1 MVCEPGFVLSE
12 ARVVSPMP
20 RLHGFNRQHADLLVQ
35 PRDDDSV
42 VRAQVVSQQV
52 VTAAVELP
60 PNFHRQV
67 ALRD

>member
-1 MVCEPGFVLSE
+1 MVREPGFVLSE
-12 ARVVSPMP
+12 ARVVSPMS
-20 RLHGFNRQHADLLVQ
+20 RLDGFNRQHADLLVQ

-42 VRAQVVSQQV
+42 VCRQVVSQHV

-60 PNFHRQV
+60 PDFHREV